1 MLVNNTILLIRTE
14 NTTIL
19 HVYIW
24 LSRHIWIQLHLL
36 WSSYLEA
43 TGSYLRNCPD
53 FERKMTD
60 PGQWSTV
67 RCLETTRTTS
77 QAVAPPAGKPLLHLL
92 IKNGKKKSFSKLG
105 FNHEWP
111 NAYCTATRQKRK
123 KKIIKVLIT
132 ESQMFLLNQLFKR
145 KKKENIYFGFQYF
158 MAKLLVLSN
167 KV

>member
-77 QAVAPPAGKPLLHLL
+77 QAVAPPAGKPLLHLF

-123 KKIIKVLIT
+123 KNY
-132 ESQMFLLNQLFKR
+132 EGFNHWRPNQLFKR
-145 KKKENIYFGFQYF
+145 KKKKYYFEFQHF
-158 MAKLLVLSN
+158 MARLLVQISL
-167 KV
+167 KQLKRL